1 MDMIT
6 WFWSLVFYSPIAYLT
21 YIVFRVFTDK

>member
-6 WFWSLVFYSPIAYLT
+6 WFWSLVIYSPIAYLT
-21 YIVFRVFTDK
+21 YIVFRAFTD